1 MASTIN
7 FVEGDGQ
14 PFITVTLTDQNGA
27 TIDLTGQVPKLTVR
41 NRLGQ
46 PAILEAVSMTP
57 ASPQTGSSK
66 GMATY
71 QVNETTD
78 DIVPGFYLTQVY
90 VDFSSGRMTFPN
102 DETDL
107 LLIIAERL

>member
-14 PFITVTLTDQNGA
+14 PYITATLTDQNGA
-27 TIDLTGQVPKLTVR
+27 LIDLTSTTPKLTVR

-46 PAILEAVSMTP
+46 APIMNAVSMTP
-57 ASPQTGSSK
+57 LDQVADK
-66 GMATY
+66 GQCKY
-71 QVNETTD
+71 IVNETTD
-78 DIVPGFYLTQVY
+78 DIVPGFYLCQVY
-90 VDFSSGRMTFPN
+90 VDFSGGRMTFPN
-102 DETDL
+102 DETHL